1 MKLQE
6 MIIKKKNDIEKKK
19 NELVVLQN
27 DVKEKAA
34 KDIEN
39 YGKPLG
45 NSQLTLK
52 VSKKMRSI
60 QKLNT
65 QLGKLEDK
73 LNQRLMKKHGLSKH
87 DEKVLS
93 AIRSKSYISNTS
105 TDDTANRVDNR
116 WNGSASSRKNARKY
130 NL

>member
-6 MIIKKKNDIEKKK
+6 MIIKKKNDIEQKK

-27 DVKEKAA
+27 NVKEKTT
-34 KDIEN
+34 KDIAN

-52 VSKKMRSI
+52 VTKKIRSI
-60 QKLNT
+60 KKLNT

-73 LNQRLMKKHGLSKH
+73 LNERLMKKHGLTKH

-93 AIRSKSYISNTS
+93 AIRSKSYINNTS
-105 TDDTANRVDNR
+105 TDDTTNRVDNR
-116 WNGSASSRKNARKY
+116 WNGSANSRRNARKY
-130 NL
+130 NP

>member
-1 MKLQE
+1 
-6 MIIKKKNDIEKKK
+6 MIIKKKNDIEQKK

-27 DVKEKAA
+27 NVKEKAT
-34 KDIEN
+34 KDIAN

-52 VSKKMRSI
+52 VARKIRTIK
-60 QKLNT
+60 KLNT

-73 LNQRLMKKHGLSKH
+73 LNERLMKKHGLTKH

-93 AIRSKSYISNTS
+93 AIRSEAYINNTS
-105 TDDTANRVDNR
+105 TDNTTSRVDNR
-116 WNGSASSRKNARKY
+116 WNGSANSRRTARKY
-130 NL
+130 NP